1 MKRIIPVIISTALLL
16 VAGGC
21 RHEQTDSSRQEAHDL
36 YMAQVNLLGKY
47 IDSLRHAP
55 DSAAAYS
62 IDQRFQQ
69 ALTRINMDASAELDT
84 KLTEGENDT
93 LFLLTERYVRL
104 RDKKVG
110 RSLLAPLPSTDS
122 TAAEPSMDS
131 VVLD

>member
-1 MKRIIPVIISTALLL
+1 MKRIIPVIISAALLL

-21 RHEQTDSSRQEAHDL
+21 RHEQADDSRQEAHDL

-69 ALTRINMDASAELDT
+69 ALTRINMNASAELDT

-110 RSLLAPLPSTDS
+110 RSLLAPPPSTDS
-122 TAAEPSMDS
+122 TAAEPAMDS
-131 VVLD
+131 VVFD